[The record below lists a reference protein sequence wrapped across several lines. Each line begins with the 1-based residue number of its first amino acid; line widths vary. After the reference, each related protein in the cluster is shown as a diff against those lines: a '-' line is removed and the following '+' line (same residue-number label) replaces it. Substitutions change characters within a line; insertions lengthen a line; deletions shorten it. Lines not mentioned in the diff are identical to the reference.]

1 MTRYNQK
8 DILGLLTMMYTS
20 MAQADPKILTEVQN
34 LLNTYMDIIIPGCT
48 SNMKQLQ
55 IEKMERQAKLLAN
68 VQKKLNK
75 YQQTNMNLQKYL
87 GVEGKD

>member
-1 MTRYNQK
+1 
-8 DILGLLTMMYTS
+8 MMYTS